1 MKLKIHIPFTSFAA
15 LDILDEDLSYYFPGV
30 KTDFVVNNQY
40 ARVLVTVSSGT
51 STDCCVLDDVLAY
64 LEHYNKE
71 LGYDC
76 YKPKFEYED
85 EDYE

>member
-30 KTDFVVNNQY
+30 KADFVVNNQY
-40 ARVLVTVSSGT
+40 ARVLVTVSRGS
-51 STDCCVLDDVLAY
+51 SKDPAVLDDVQAY

-71 LGYDC
+71 MGYTC
-76 YKPKFEYED
+76 YEPRWEGEEYE
-85 EDYE
+85 